1 MRLPLRETERV
12 NKYGFTASEYERA
25 RVNVLKNYE
34 SNYKERD
41 KQKNGTYS
49 NRYSQFYRRGVI
61 SGIENEYAMINQ
73 IAPSVTLEQVNQ
85 YIQDIIGEKNVVI
98 SVSGQKEGLVYPT
111 KEELLD
117 VFNKARQEELTPY
130 VETVSDEPLIEN
142 CLHPARSYHLR
153 KMSCWV

>member
-1 MRLPLRETERV
+1 M

-49 NRYSQFYRRGVI
+49 NRYVGHFTDGGSI
-61 SGIENEYAMINQ
+61 SGIENEYVMINQ

-98 SVSGQKEGLVYPT
+98 SVSGPEKEGLVYPT
-111 KEELLD
+111 EEELLD

-130 VETVSDEPLIEN
+130 VETVSDEPLIEE
-142 CLHPARSYHLR
+142 LPAPGDR
-153 KMSCWV
+153 KSVV

>member
-1 MRLPLRETERV
+1 MYSVLQKKERLLMRLLPLRETERV

-49 NRYSQFYRRGVI
+49 KQICSHFTDGGKSI

-98 SVSGQKEGLVYPT
+98 SVSSQKKKDLYIPR
-111 KEELLD
+111 KK
-117 VFNKARQEELTPY
+117 NCWMY
-130 VETVSDEPLIEN
+130 LIKHVRRN
-142 CLHPARSYHLR
+142 
-153 KMSCWV
+153 